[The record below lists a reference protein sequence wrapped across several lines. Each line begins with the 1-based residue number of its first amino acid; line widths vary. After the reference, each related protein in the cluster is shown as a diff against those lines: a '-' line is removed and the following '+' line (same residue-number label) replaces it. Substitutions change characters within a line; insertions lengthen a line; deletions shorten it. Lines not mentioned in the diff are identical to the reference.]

1 METAIPLA
9 FTASWASGINPYLL
23 VVLVGLLGRIGGLD
37 VPPAF
42 ERTDVLIVF
51 AVLVVIDAIA
61 DKIMYLDS
69 FWDAFNTVIRP
80 LAGAVSA
87 VLIASPQVELPTAVV
102 AAAGGVVALVTHLA
116 KATTRLAVNTSP
128 EPASNVAVSFAED
141 LAVTGTVVVAVLNP
155 WVAAAIAAVLLV
167 AGVTV
172 AVLLATVARKG
183 LRAVRRRRGAVD
195 AGTE

>member
-69 FWDAFNTVIRP
+69 FWDALNTVIRP

-87 VLIASPQVELPTAVV
+87 VLIASPQVDLPTAVV